1 MAVVAPLKIVTGGDL
16 KEMDTAEINYI
27 KDRCRYLYGA
37 NPTVTLSVV
46 TTGATNHIDVE
57 GTNQYMFDD
66 RWKTGTSA
74 TSVSSYPSE
83 ATTGEPTIIS
93 PIIFDYLNETYT
105 SVNQP
110 TDTSNIRFPVYYDA
124 AGNVRSMTQTDMLDT
139 FILPAIDTLTGS
151 VGQPGTYRVHTSTSL
166 AGYTSVSANAIYTD
180 TRADQG
186 EYDVTDNPGSPT
198 GAAATIGT
206 SGTTQDISEVV
217 TNYYLLR
224 ANNISEPSI
233 SLDIDDINSGLG
245 NGELAVCYIDSTS
258 NIKEYTEAEL
268 DAILSDYIRYAAS
281 GRAGTRIRYS
291 LAYDA
296 DGPGAGSSTYTGT
309 TCGSVIT
316 NTRITTVAGDLK
328 RRYVNANDYRS
339 QEFPVGTAT
348 AQQYWTLKMDQY

>member
-1 MAVVAPLKIVTGGDL
+1 MAVVSPLKILSGGDL
-16 KEMDTAEINYI
+16 KEMSSAEKTYI
-27 KDRCRYLYGA
+27 QNRCRYLYGA
-37 NPTVTLSVV
+37 SPTVTLSVV
-46 TTGATNHIDVE
+46 TSGATNHIDVE
-57 GTNQYMFDD
+57 GTNEYMFDD

-74 TSVSSYPSE
+74 TNAASYPAES
-83 ATTGEPTIIS
+83 TTGEPTIIDA
-93 PIIFDYLNETYT
+93 IIFDYLNETYT
-105 SVNQP
+105 AVNQP
-110 TDTSNIRFPVYYDA
+110 ADTNNVRFPVYYDA

-166 AGYTSVSANAIYTD
+166 SGYTSVSASAIYTD

-186 EYDVTDNPGSPT
+186 EYNVTDNPGSPT
-198 GAAATIGT
+198 GAAATIGA

-217 TNYYLLR
+217 TNYYLLQ
-224 ANNISEPSI
+224 ANNISEPTI
-233 SLDIDDINSGLG
+233 SLDTDDLNYGG
-245 NGELAVCYIDSTS
+245 NGELALCYIDSTD
-258 NIKEYTEAEL
+258 NIKAYTEAEL

-328 RRYVNANDYRS
+328 RRFVNANDYRS

-348 AQQYWTLKMDQY
+348 AQQYWTLKMDQF